1 MVIPRGISWAYIF
14 RNKTDL
20 RWRWNFTGPG
30 RLPSVAEHPV
40 GQCGEVM
47 NTLCFWELQTDW
59 TGRVISFC
67 VSEEQDTGS
76 QNSIVDTSPPV
87 SKL

>member
-1 MVIPRGISWAYIF
+1 MIIPRGISWAYIF

-20 RWRWNFTGPG
+20 RWNFTGPG
-30 RLPSVAEHPV
+30 RLPSAAEHPV

-59 TGRVISFC
+59 TRGVISFC